1 MNGKYFTSIF
11 PNLSYISTN
20 VPIAGC
26 DVFGS
31 SSDLIISS
39 INSSGCRSTRS
50 KYVCPF
56 TEIDNGRTWMS
67 YFSITSCDKSAVES
81 VTILIFAYY
90 ILPFPIR
97 SPCYYTSI
105 PIAFNNLK
113 RNFIKLII
121 FLYLK

>member
-1 MNGKYFTSIF
+1 MESTSLPSSLTCHTF
-11 PNLSYISTN
+11 LQMYPLL
-20 VPIAGC
+20 VVMC
-26 DVFGS
+26 FGS